1 MIARVWFLFR
11 FELRKLRSRRLPLF
25 AGLGVLLLA
34 LLAPHAA
41 QVLETAN
48 AIAQQKSYEADRWA
62 NGWTSL
68 CGAVSSARFFLTLA
82 VVVLAGS
89 SLAEE
94 TSSGTLRALCLR
106 PLHRTEILLA
116 KLLALWGYSGLLL
129 LAAVGAAAL
138 GAELDRGLYDVV
150 DPDFPD
156 RLVRPFGDMCGLV
169 YLAFGLTLAPLL
181 ALSSLGLL
189 VSVLVEHPGHATGLA
204 VAALF
209 VLSALSGLSDE
220 LRPWVFVDY
229 LQAPFTLVS
238 DVAAQFTGTRARLEP
253 EALARGVWVPLLWAA
268 GCFGVSALVLERRD
282 ILA

>member
-1 MIARVWFLFR
+1 MIGRLLLLIR
-11 FELRKLRSRRLPLF
+11 FEWRKLRSRRLPLF

-48 AIAQQKSYEADRWA
+48 ALAQNKTPEVDRWA

-68 CGAVSSARFFLTLA
+68 CSAVSSARFFLTLA
-82 VVVLAGS
+82 LVVLAGS
-89 SLAEE
+89 SVAEE

-106 PLHRTEILLA
+106 PLRRTEVLLA
-116 KLLALWGYSGLLL
+116 KLLALWSYSALLL
-129 LAAVGAAAL
+129 LAAVLAAAL
-138 GAELDRGLYDVV
+138 GAEFDRGLYDVV

-156 RLVRPFGDMCGLV
+156 RLVRAFGDMWGLV

-181 ALSSLGLL
+181 ALSALGLL

-220 LRPWVFVDY
+220 LRPWIFVDD
-229 LQAPFTLVS
+229 LQAPFTLVN
-238 DVAAQFTGTRARLEP
+238 DVASQFTGTRARLQP
-253 EALARGVWVPLLWAA
+253 EALARGVWVPLLWAG
-268 GCFGVSALVLERRD
+268 GCFGLAAGVLERRD
-282 ILA
+282 VLA